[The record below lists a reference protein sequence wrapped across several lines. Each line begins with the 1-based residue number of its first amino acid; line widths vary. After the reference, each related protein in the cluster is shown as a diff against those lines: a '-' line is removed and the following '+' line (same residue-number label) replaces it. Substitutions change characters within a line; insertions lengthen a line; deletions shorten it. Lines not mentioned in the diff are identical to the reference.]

1 MSFLQQLADFFQN
14 LFMGSSPEVK
24 RKQALKK
31 LESEMKL
38 LSPVIYKNGMVQEN
52 FAEALRILYENT
64 KPIHTILSETICSS
78 DVNRNN
84 HFTEQLLLTGFTREV
99 QELLE
104 ELSYENR
111 KSGAREADSLSRYF
125 DSEHRKL
132 EKILKHLNTPDFV
145 RIDTVLEK
153 LIQLHDICKF
163 NYITALRIFDVNF
176 SSDSGYKPRFQA
188 IPLELLENTLQDL
201 YFVTNGIDIS
211 NSCSNAIMA
220 LYDLFTQGNATPEQQ
235 EEIRGNLRKMQ
246 SVFKNFITEKILLNF
261 IRIVKKAPEFQ
272 PKVAEYHANFR
283 QTYAHYLQ
291 SRFDVDSARLKTEL
305 QDEKISSELYQI
317 FGKSQMQM
325 VTGYNAE
332 TNAMLMQSTPYSF
345 TMVMPL
351 QILKTFIV
359 MYYEENV
366 RQLLNDIAIEGY
378 FNNQALKTEF
388 STNVYAVN
396 EVLEHIGTFEAR
408 FSKEG
413 DYSEEIF
420 SNLIKDSLREG
431 TQGGRL
437 KDVVDRLNKNA
448 KELIQIETNNIAHLS
463 KQIQGIIVDSKK
475 ANSDII
481 SNLQVLMRSSRNRAN
496 SEFLEKHAGA
506 WETFV
511 EIMKNYVII
520 TNVEK
525 K

>member
-366 RQLLNDIAIEGY
+366 R
-378 FNNQALKTEF
+378 
-388 STNVYAVN
+388 
-396 EVLEHIGTFEAR
+396 
-408 FSKEG
+408 
-413 DYSEEIF
+413 
-420 SNLIKDSLREG
+420 
-431 TQGGRL
+431 
-437 KDVVDRLNKNA
+437 
-448 KELIQIETNNIAHLS
+448 
-463 KQIQGIIVDSKK
+463 
-475 ANSDII
+475 
-481 SNLQVLMRSSRNRAN
+481 
-496 SEFLEKHAGA
+496 
-506 WETFV
+506 
-511 EIMKNYVII
+511 
-520 TNVEK
+520 
-525 K
+525 